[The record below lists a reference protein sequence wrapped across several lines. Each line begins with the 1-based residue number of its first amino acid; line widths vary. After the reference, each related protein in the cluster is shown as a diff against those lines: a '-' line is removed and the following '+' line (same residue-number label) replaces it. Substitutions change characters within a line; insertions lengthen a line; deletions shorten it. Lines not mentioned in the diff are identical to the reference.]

1 MTSPSCIRV
10 FADSAHIEL
19 SKHRLAAA
27 EPGLQSL
34 AAVLA
39 LAGNEVRLKM
49 LFLLLDEQQLCVCD
63 LADVL
68 QMNVS
73 AISQHLRKLK
83 DGGVVNARKVG
94 QTVFYTL
101 SAEHLPVLQPLL
113 ARLTTTQPE
122 PAQ

>member
-1 MTSPSCIRV
+1 MATSCIRV
-10 FADSAHIEL
+10 FADAAHIEH
-19 SKHRLAAA
+19 SKQRLAAA
-27 EPGLQSL
+27 APGLEAV

-39 LAGNEVRLKM
+39 LAGNDVRLKM
-49 LFLLLDEQQLCVCD
+49 LYLLLDQQQLCVCD

-83 DGGVVNARKVG
+83 DGGVVQARKVG

-101 SAEHLPVLQPLL
+101 TPALRPVIEPLL
-113 ARLTTTQPE
+113 GSVSISLT
-122 PAQ
+122 PAAV

>member
-1 MTSPSCIRV
+1 MAASCFRV
-10 FADSAHIEL
+10 FADAAHIEH
-19 SKHRLAAA
+19 SKQRLAAA
-27 EPGLQSL
+27 APGLESL

-39 LAGNEVRLKM
+39 LAGNDVRLKM
-49 LFLLLDEQQLCVCD
+49 LFLLRGEQQLCVCD

-83 DGGVVNARKVG
+83 DGGLVQARKVG

-101 SAEHLPVLQPLL
+101 TPALRPVVEPLL
-113 ARLTTTQPE
+113 TSACL
-122 PAQ
+122 PASVA